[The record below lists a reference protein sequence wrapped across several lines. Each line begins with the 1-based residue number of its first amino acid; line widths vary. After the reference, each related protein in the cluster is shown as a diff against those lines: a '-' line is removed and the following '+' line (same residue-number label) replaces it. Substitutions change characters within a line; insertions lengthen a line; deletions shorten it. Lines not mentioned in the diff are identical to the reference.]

1 MKDHMKL
8 FGNWAL
14 VLVLTFILSGCS
26 NSHWEEGIKPRIS
39 DDELIPGVEKVINE
53 ELDQVEPFMDDE
65 TTRAL
70 KAVSQELTGK
80 KVVAEALN
88 EENGRDYL
96 EFTYDVA
103 YGNDG
108 DLDTFV
114 ENSKMLMDD
123 AHAAELD
130 DSIKAIKRGIEAQY
144 TPIEKAI
151 PPSQREAF
159 NRDVR
164 KLFVKTIVLFVAGIV
179 YSCMPKLM
187 FWGKVSAASA
197 VAVAAGVLSCT
208 IINLYQYYKYGGSVD
223 TSFSTW
229 MKECTTEPQLAYAMA
244 STMITMGKTLH
255 RTPVVTG
262 ITISVFSLYNV
273 LDIVKGM
280 LKKYTFKS

>member
-8 FGNWAL
+8 MGNWVL
-14 VLVLTFILSGCS
+14 VLLLTFILSGCS
-26 NSHWEEGIKPRIS
+26 DSHWDEGTKPRIS
-39 DDELIPGVEKVINE
+39 DEELIPGVERVINE

-65 TTRAL
+65 TKCAL
-70 KAVSQELTGK
+70 RDVSQELTGK
-80 KVVAEALN
+80 KVVEEALN
-88 EENGRDYL
+88 EEKGRDYL

-103 YGNDG
+103 YGSDS
-108 DLDTFV
+108 DLDSFV

-123 AHAAELD
+123 EHAAELD
-130 DSIKAIKRGIEAQY
+130 NSIKDIKRGIEAQY
-144 TPIEKAI
+144 APLGKAI
-151 PPSQREAF
+151 PPSQQEAF

-164 KLFVKTIVLFVAGIV
+164 KLLVKTIVLFVAGIV

-197 VAVAAGVLSCT
+197 VAVAAGVLSST
-208 IINLYQYYKYGGSVD
+208 ILNLYQYYKYGGSVNE
-223 TSFSTW
+223 SFSTW

-255 RTPVVTG
+255 RSPVVTG

-280 LKKYTFKS
+280 LKKYSFKS